1 MTAVAVALLVVAA
14 HVPLAVQM
22 VTERR
27 LSQVR
32 RLARVD
38 HHREHKGSGL
48 K

>member
-1 MTAVAVALLVVAA
+1 MNATYIALLVAA

-32 RLARVD
+32 RLRMVRVIW
-38 HHREHKGSGL
+38 EQQ
-48 K
+48 

>member
-1 MTAVAVALLVVAA
+1 MTVMTAVAAVLLAAA

-32 RLARVD
+32 RLRMVRVIWE
-38 HHREHKGSGL
+38 RR
-48 K
+48 

>member
-1 MTAVAVALLVVAA
+1 MTAVAVALLVAA

-32 RLARVD
+32 RLARVER
-38 HHREHKGSGL
+38 HREQRGVR
-48 K
+48 

>member
-1 MTAVAVALLVVAA
+1 MTAGAAVLLVAA

-32 RLARVD
+32 RLRMVRVIWEQ
-38 HHREHKGSGL
+38 R
-48 K
+48 

>member
-1 MTAVAVALLVVAA
+1 MTAVYIALLVAA

-32 RLARVD
+32 RLRMVRVIWEQ
-38 HHREHKGSGL
+38 R
-48 K
+48 

>member
-1 MTAVAVALLVVAA
+1 MTAVAVAMLVAA

-32 RLARVD
+32 RLRMVRVIWEQ
-38 HHREHKGSGL
+38 R
-48 K
+48 